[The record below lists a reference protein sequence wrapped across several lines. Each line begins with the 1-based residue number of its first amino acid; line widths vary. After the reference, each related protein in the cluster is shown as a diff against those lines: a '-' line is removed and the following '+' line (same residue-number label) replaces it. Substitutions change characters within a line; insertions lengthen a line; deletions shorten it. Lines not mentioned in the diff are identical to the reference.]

1 MRFGFGDVVEGFF
14 KSKTCQFV
22 LGTQPG
28 THYQSEKMVSD
39 YQSVPYP
46 AKSQPEV
53 WSEILHIRDA
63 QLLTPI

>member
-28 THYQSEKMVSD
+28 THYQFEKMVSD
-39 YQSVPYP
+39 YQSVP
-46 AKSQPEV
+46 
-53 WSEILHIRDA
+53 
-63 QLLTPI
+63 